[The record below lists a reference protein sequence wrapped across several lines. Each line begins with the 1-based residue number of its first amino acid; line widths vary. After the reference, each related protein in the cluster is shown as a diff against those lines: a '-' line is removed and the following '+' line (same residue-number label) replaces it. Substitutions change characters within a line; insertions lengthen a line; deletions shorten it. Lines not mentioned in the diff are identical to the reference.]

1 MRAGDNCLRQ
11 APEALLVM
19 LRATICAAALLVVG
33 LLGGCSQR
41 SNEATAP
48 TAPTANPAVITVGW
62 VGDTVPGSRYGMP
75 PRRGRALFERVRSAT
90 QAPDIM
96 VGNLEGTFGQGGS
109 SERDSAISYSFQA
122 PPPNA
127 KALTWAG
134 FDVMSVANN
143 HANDFSATGME
154 STRRALKSAGI
165 AYTGLPSQIT
175 VVKRR
180 GVRVAFIGVA
190 PYGWSQSLADVS
202 GTARLVRKARSKAD
216 VVIVLMHAGAEGA
229 REVHTPKGAE
239 RAYGEFRGAPRE
251 FAHAMI
257 DAGASAVFGSGPH
270 VVRGVERY
278 KGRLIAYS
286 LGNFAAWQTF
296 NTSGVQALSGLLT
309 VRIDSKG
316 KVLDGQWLSLKLTD
330 SGVPTID
337 STHGSATLVRKLSR
351 QDFRDAWPLSAS
363 TRSAGR

>member
-1 MRAGDNCLRQ
+1 
-11 APEALLVM
+11 
-19 LRATICAAALLVVG
+19 
-33 LLGGCSQR
+33 
-41 SNEATAP
+41 
-48 TAPTANPAVITVGW
+48 
-62 VGDTVPGSRYGMP
+62 MP
-75 PRRGRALFERVRSAT
+75 PKHGRALFENVRSAT

-122 PPPNA
+122 PPTNA

-134 FDVMSVANN
+134 FDIVNVANN
-143 HANDFSATGME
+143 HTDDFSASGMR
-154 STRRALKSAGI
+154 STRRALKSVGI
-165 AYTGLPSQIT
+165 AYTGLPGQIT

-190 PYGWSQSLADVS
+190 PYPWSQSIADVS
-202 GTARLVRKARSKAD
+202 GTARLVRSARSKAD

-229 REVHTPKGAE
+229 GEVHTPKGAE

-309 VRIDSKG
+309 VSVDSTG

-337 STHGSATLVRKLSR
+337 SANGSAKLVRKLSR
-351 QDFRDAWPLSAS
+351 QDFREAWPLSAS
-363 TRSAGR
+363 SRSAER